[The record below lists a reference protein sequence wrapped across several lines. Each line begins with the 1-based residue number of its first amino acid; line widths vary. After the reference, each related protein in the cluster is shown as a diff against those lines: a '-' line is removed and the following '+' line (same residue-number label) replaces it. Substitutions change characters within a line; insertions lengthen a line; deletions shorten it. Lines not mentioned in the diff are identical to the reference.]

1 MNDRI
6 QQLIQDNKELT
17 DYLNKHDIHISIE
30 ELIDELSSITNSR
43 LPHLKLKVRT
53 NVILPGKDPESIEE
67 LVQILKKDTTISPQL
82 EVLIISDYR
91 KKHDNTLCFKYLLKI
106 PFNIEDKLSD
116 GSKIIDNIDMDYIYD
131 DFLETTYLTLLFDET
146 KIEKL
151 IYKVTKN
158 NLNSYNQDLYKPY
171 NLINKVFINKIRK
184 NKNNIQ
190 KH

>member
-43 LPHLKLKVRT
+43 LPYLKLKVRT

-106 PFNIEDKLSD
+106 PFNVEDKLSD
-116 GSKIIDNIDMDYIYD
+116 GSKIIDNIDMAYIYD